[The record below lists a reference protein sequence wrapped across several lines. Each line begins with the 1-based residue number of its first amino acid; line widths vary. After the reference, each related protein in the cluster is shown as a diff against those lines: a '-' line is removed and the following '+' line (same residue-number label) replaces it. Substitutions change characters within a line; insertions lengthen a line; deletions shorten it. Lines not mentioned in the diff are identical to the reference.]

1 MLKIK
6 DNVELKELEKFGF
19 EENELIRSNGEKYFV
34 LKKMTDACSYYVDI
48 YFVVNLVNNH
58 LRFDTSAYAIQD
70 IDAEDFAEVLFD
82 LIQAG
87 LVEKVVEDE

>member
-6 DNVELKELEKFGF
+6 DIEIF
-19 EENELIRSNGEKYFV
+19 EKYGFV
-34 LKKMTDACSYYVDI
+34 ENKNLASGFDRYYLLKKDGCNCSYFLDI
-48 YFVVNLVNNH
+48 FFVINIVNKY
-58 LRFDTSAYAIQD
+58 LRFETSAYAIQD
-70 IDAEDFAEVLFD
+70 YEAEDFADILFD